1 MCILWFVTLVSL
13 FLFFFFIKNQPFP
26 THHFQIYTYARQR
39 NTKREKNGVLR
50 RKAIAGKNLY
60 RRIREPIPRILT
72 PSPGLYSQGIKSYK
86 GIEIARLYFNITT
99 RNKQIYRHQKF
110 HLLRPSTISADT
122 HQGPIKAPYGPTDSS
137 FGPNG
142 STLHSSKPQT

>member
-1 MCILWFVTLVSL
+1 MTLVSL
-13 FLFFFFIKNQPFP
+13 FLFFFIKNQPFP

-39 NTKREKNGVLR
+39 NTKRDKNGVFYR
-50 RKAIAGKNLY
+50 RKALAGKKFY
-60 RRIREPIPRILT
+60 RRIHGPIPRILT

-86 GIEIARLYFNITT
+86 GIEIAHLYFNITT

>member
-1 MCILWFVTLVSL
+1 MIRDLS
-13 FLFFFFIKNQPFP
+13 KPFP
-26 THHFQIYTYARQR
+26 VFFSLSKISHSQPTISKYTHMHVKEIPKER
-39 NTKREKNGVLR
+39 KNGVLR

-86 GIEIARLYFNITT
+86 GIEIAHLYFNITT
-99 RNKQIYRHQKF
+99 RNKQIYRHQNF

-122 HQGPIKAPYGPTDSS
+122 HQGPIKAPYDP
-137 FGPNG
+137 
-142 STLHSSKPQT
+142 

>member
-1 MCILWFVTLVSL
+1 MIRNLSKPFPV
-13 FLFFFFIKNQPFP
+13 FFFIKNQPFQ
-26 THHFQIYTYARQR
+26 THNFQIYTYARQR

-50 RKAIAGKNLY
+50 RKAIAGKNVY
-60 RRIREPIPRILT
+60 RRIREPIPRILP